1 MADPPAEGGGTRP
14 GGASNT
20 QSVLT
25 RAQALRA
32 VALSSA
38 PLPSTTNALV
48 PPVQDHDTTQVDF
61 NLRSQL
67 PAAIPAAT
75 AGGLP
80 PPTDQGNLQNLLFAS
95 PTVFPLLYDS
105 LRSRTNDIGRYSL

>member
-1 MADPPAEGGGTRP
+1 MADPPSEGGGTRP

-38 PLPSTTNALV
+38 PLPSTNNALV
-48 PPVQDHDTTQVDF
+48 PPVQEHDT
-61 NLRSQL
+61 RE
-67 PAAIPAAT
+67 I
-75 AGGLP
+75 
-80 PPTDQGNLQNLLFAS
+80 
-95 PTVFPLLYDS
+95 
-105 LRSRTNDIGRYSL
+105 